1 MKKNVYHASV
11 ALLFMVL
18 VLSIP
23 AQAKEEWINDIL
35 VNPSRYW
42 NMQVTMVGEV
52 QNVNADPA
60 GTTRGTYT
68 LLDDSCPNT
77 ITIRTKNLPPVGRAF
92 SVTGMVMQDPNN
104 ANVPVIKELERA
116 DAGGLS
122 TSTRNL
128 LLGLGAVLFILIV
141 IFVILLLKP
150 KKGTTAQ
157 PRSEEI
163 IRPEARRENYKG
175 AEAAPTIVVP
185 MAAAQGGETQ
195 LLQNPIAEL
204 LVEQG
209 SDKGRIFVVS
219 KNVNSIGR
227 SGTRFNNIVLT
238 DNTVSKEQASL
249 HFDPASNRFSIVNES
264 AKNPT
269 KVNGIIASQQVL
281 LSGGE
286 LIEMGKTVLRFK
298 IL

>member
-157 PRSEEI
+157 PRSKEI
-163 IRPEARRENYKG
+163 IRPEARRENYK
-175 AEAAPTIVVP
+175 EAAPTIVVP

>member
-1 MKKNVYHASV
+1 MKKNVCRASV
-11 ALLFMVL
+11 SLLFMVL

-42 NMQVTMVGEV
+42 NMQITMVGEV

-92 SVTGMVMQDPNN
+92 SVTGIVMQDPNN

-122 TSTRNL
+122 KSTRNL
-128 LLGLGAVLFILIV
+128 LLGLGAVLFILII
-141 IFVILLLKP
+141 IFVVLLLKP
-150 KKGTTAQ
+150 KKGTAAQ

-175 AEAAPTIVVP
+175 AGAAPTIVVP
-185 MAAAQGGETQ
+185 MSAAQGGETQ
-195 LLQNPIAEL
+195 LLQNPIAEF

-209 SDKGRIFVVS
+209 SDKGRIFIVS

-227 SGTRFNNIVLT
+227 SGTRFNDIVLT

-249 HFDPASNRFSIVNES
+249 HFDPASGRFSIVNES

-269 KVNGIIASQQVL
+269 KVNGIIASQQML

-286 LIEMGKTVLRFK
+286 LIEMGKTILRFK

>member
-1 MKKNVYHASV
+1 MKKNVCRASV

-42 NMQVTMVGEV
+42 NMQITMVGEV

-92 SVTGMVMQDPNN
+92 SVIGIVMQDPNN

-122 TSTRNL
+122 KSTRNL
-128 LLGLGAVLFILIV
+128 LLGLGAVLFILII
-141 IFVILLLKP
+141 IFVVLLLKP
-150 KKGTTAQ
+150 KKGTAAQ

-175 AEAAPTIVVP
+175 AGAAPTIVVP
-185 MAAAQGGETQ
+185 MSAAQGGETQ
-195 LLQNPIAEL
+195 LLQNPIAEF

-209 SDKGRIFVVS
+209 SDKGRIFIVS

-227 SGTRFNNIVLT
+227 SGTRFNDIVLT

-249 HFDPASNRFSIVNES
+249 HFDPASGRFSIVNES

-269 KVNGIIASQQVL
+269 KVNGIIASQQML

-286 LIEMGKTVLRFK
+286 LIEMGKTILRFK
-298 IL
+298 II

>member
-1 MKKNVYHASV
+1 M

-35 VNPSRYW
+35 VNPARYW

-77 ITIRTKNLPPVGRAF
+77 ITIRTKDLPPVGRAF
-92 SVTGMVMQDPNN
+92 SVTGMVLQDPNN

-128 LLGLGAVLFILIV
+128 LLGLGAVLFILII
-141 IFVILLLKP
+141 IFVVLLLKP
-150 KKGTTAQ
+150 KKGTAAQ

-163 IRPEARRENYKG
+163 IKPEARRENYKG
-175 AEAAPTIVVP
+175 A
-185 MAAAQGGETQ
+185 GS
-195 LLQNPIAEL
+195 
-204 LVEQG
+204 G
-209 SDKGRIFVVS
+209 SDHCRAHGCGPGRGDAAFAKPDCRIAGGTGERQGQNFYIS
-219 KNVNSIGR
+219 KNSSTIGR
-227 SGTRFNNIVLT
+227 SGTRLNDIVLT
-238 DNTVSKEQASL
+238 DNTVSKEQAAL
-249 HFDPASNRFSIVNES
+249 HFDPASGRFSIVNES
-264 AKNPT
+264 VKNPT
-269 KVNGIIASQQVL
+269 KVNGVIASQQVL

-298 IL
+298 IV